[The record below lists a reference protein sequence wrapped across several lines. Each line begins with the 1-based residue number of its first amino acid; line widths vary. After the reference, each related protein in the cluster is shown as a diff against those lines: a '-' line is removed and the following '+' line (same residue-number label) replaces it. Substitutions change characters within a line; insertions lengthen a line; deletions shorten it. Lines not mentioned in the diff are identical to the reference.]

1 MKTAIIKINDLLE
14 VEYLPEEID
23 SFLDKKIDV
32 PGRFEIR
39 KSKSKAL
46 IIDDSTM
53 QIQIPFYMLLKNK
66 KSRSF
71 KNFFC

>member
-14 VEYLPEEID
+14 VEYLHQEID

-39 KSKSKAL
+39 KSKRL
-46 IIDDSTM
+46 ISLIC
-53 QIQIPFYMLLKNK
+53 L
-66 KSRSF
+66 
-71 KNFFC
+71 